1 MAVTL
6 GDVARHAGVS
16 LATASRALNGSAR
29 SVTEELSAKVR
40 ASAEAL
46 GYLPNAPAQAL
57 ARSSGA
63 TIGVL
68 LHDVADPYFGGI
80 ARGVGD
86 AAARAGLLSLVT
98 STDGDP
104 RRELEAIRMLHAH
117 RVRAIV
123 LAGSAYNDVS
133 VIQQLDEALAAYQE
147 QGGRVAAITDHGP
160 LYDTVQVDNK
170 EGAASLTH
178 SLAQLGHR
186 HFAVI
191 TGPERMRVAEDRLDG
206 VLDALRETGL
216 ILAEGMLQRTEFTRE
231 GGRAAMARIL
241 DVAHES
247 GTPLPTAVLALSD
260 ICAAGVLAE
269 LRDRGISVPGE
280 ISVAG
285 FDDIPLATDL
295 APALSTV
302 RLPLAGMGESA
313 VRLALREGGRSAAA
327 ETGSAFAEVVLR
339 DSTAA
344 PRGD

>member
-117 RVRAIV
+117 RVRAII
-123 LAGSAYNDVS
+123 LAGSAYNDTA

-160 LYDTVQVDNK
+160 LYDTVEVDNK
-170 EGAASLTH
+170 AGAAALTRA
-178 SLAQLGHR
+178 LAQLGHR
-186 HFAVI
+186 RFAVI

-206 VLDALRETGL
+206 VLDALHELGL
-216 ILAEGMLQRTEFTRE
+216 EAGEGMVRRAEFTRE

-241 DVAHES
+241 DVAQES
-247 GTPLPTAVLALSD
+247 GTPLPTAVIALSD

-269 LRDRGISVPGE
+269 LRDRGISVPGDV
-280 ISVAG
+280 SVAG

-302 RLPLAGMGESA
+302 RLPLATMGEFA
-313 VRLALREGGRSAAA
+313 VRLALREGR
-327 ETGSAFAEVVLR
+327 ETDASTASAEVVLR

-344 PRGD
+344 PRAD

>member
-40 ASAEAL
+40 ASADAL

-123 LAGSAYNDVS
+123 LAGSAYNDVE

-160 LYDTVQVDNK
+160 LYDTVEVANK
-170 EGAASLTH
+170 EGAAALTRA
-178 SLAQLGHR
+178 LAQLGHR
-186 HFAVI
+186 RFAVI

-206 VLDALRETGL
+206 VLDALRELGL
-216 ILAEGMLQRTEFTRE
+216 ESGDGMVQRTEFTRE

-241 DVAHES
+241 DVAQES
-247 GTPLPTAVLALSD
+247 GTALPTAVIALSD
-260 ICAAGVLAE
+260 ICAVGVLAE
-269 LRDRGISVPGE
+269 LRDRGISVPDH

-302 RLPLAGMGESA
+302 RLPLARMGEFA
-313 VRLALREGGRSAAA
+313 VRLALREGNGGKTDTNSASAA
-327 ETGSAFAEVVLR
+327 VVLR

-344 PRGD
+344 PRVD

>member
-40 ASAEAL
+40 ASADAL

-133 VIQQLDEALAAYQE
+133 VIQELDEALAAYQE

-160 LYDTVQVDNK
+160 LYDTVEVANK
-170 EGAASLTH
+170 EGAAALTRA
-178 SLAQLGHR
+178 LLDLGHR
-186 HFAVI
+186 RFAVI

-206 VLDALRETGL
+206 VLEALDESGL
-216 ILAEGMLQRTEFTRE
+216 TPVEGMLQRTEFTRE
-231 GGRAAMARIL
+231 GGRAAMARIV
-241 DVAHES
+241 DVARES
-247 GTPLPTAVLALSD
+247 GTPLPTAVIALSD

-269 LRDRGISVPGE
+269 LRARDIAVPEE

-302 RLPLAGMGESA
+302 RLPLARMGEFA
-313 VRLALREGGRSAAA
+313 VRLALREGGGRDLADNSHA
-327 ETGSAFAEVVLR
+327 SAEVVLR

-344 PRGD
+344 PGVY

>member
-29 SVTEELSAKVR
+29 SVTEELSARVR
-40 ASAEAL
+40 ASAAAL

-57 ARSSGA
+57 ARSSG
-63 TIGVL
+63 TTVGVL

-86 AAARAGLLSLVT
+86 AAARDGLLTLVT

-104 RRELEAIRMLHAH
+104 RRELQTIRMLHAH

-123 LAGSAYNDVS
+123 LAGSAYSDVTA
-133 VIQQLDEALAAYQE
+133 VRELDEALTAYE
-147 QGGRVAAITDHGP
+147 AQGGRVVAIGDHGP
-160 LYDTVQVDNK
+160 LYDTVHVHNR
-170 EGAASLTH
+170 EGAASLTYA
-178 SLAQLGHR
+178 LAQLGHR
-186 HFAVI
+186 RFAVI
-191 TGPERMRVAEDRLDG
+191 TGPWRLRVSADRLEG
-206 VLDALRETGL
+206 VLEALGEAGL
-216 ILAEGMLQRTEFTRE
+216 TLPEGMVQHTEFTRE
-231 GGRAAMARIL
+231 GGKAAMARIL
-241 DVAHES
+241 DTAREH
-247 GTPLPTAVLALSD
+247 GTPGPTAVIALSD
-260 ICAAGVLAE
+260 ICAAGALAE
-269 LRDRGISVPGE
+269 LRDRDIPVPAG

-302 RLPLAGMGESA
+302 RLPLTAMGESA
-313 VRLALREGGRSAAA
+313 VRLALRERGATAQRS
-327 ETGSAFAEVVLR
+327 EVFAEVVLR

-344 PRGD
+344 PARD

>member
-57 ARSSGA
+57 ARATGA

-86 AAARAGLLSLVT
+86 AAARAGLLSLVA

-117 RVRAIV
+117 RARAIV
-123 LAGSAYNDVS
+123 LAGSAYTDVEARRR
-133 VIQQLDEALAAYQE
+133 LDEALTAYQA
-147 QGGRVAAITDHGP
+147 QGGHVVAISEHGP
-160 LYDTVQVDNK
+160 NYDTVHVNNQ
-170 EGAASLTH
+170 EGATSLTYA
-178 SLAQLGHR
+178 LQQLGHR
-186 HFAVI
+186 RFAVI
-191 TGPERMRVAEDRLDG
+191 TGPERMWVSADRLNG
-206 VLDALRETGL
+206 VLDALRGAGQEPTD
-216 ILAEGMLQRTEFTRE
+216 GMVQHAEFTRE
-231 GGRAAMARIL
+231 GGQAAMARIL
-241 DVAHES
+241 DIARES
-247 GTPLPTAVLALSD
+247 GTPLPTAVIALSD
-260 ICAAGVLAE
+260 ICAAGALAE
-269 LRDRGISVPGE
+269 LRAGGISVPGE
-280 ISVAG
+280 MSVAG

-302 RLPLAGMGESA
+302 RLPLIRMGESA
-313 VRLALREGGRSAAA
+313 VRLALRGPGPQRDRS
-327 ETGSAFAEVVLR
+327 EAFAQVVLR

-344 PRGD
+344 PKAD

>member
-29 SVTEELSAKVR
+29 SVTEELSTRVR
-40 ASAEAL
+40 ASARAL

-57 ARSSGA
+57 ARSTG
-63 TIGVL
+63 TTVGVL

-86 AAARAGLLSLVT
+86 AAARAGLLTLVT

-117 RVRAIV
+117 RARAIV
-123 LAGSAYNDVS
+123 LAGSAYGDVD
-133 VIQQLDEALAAYQE
+133 VVQRLDEALAAYQA
-147 QGGRVAAITDHGP
+147 QGGRVVAISDHGP
-160 LYDTVQVDNK
+160 LYDTVHVHNR
-170 EGAASLTH
+170 EGAASLAH
-178 SLAQLGHR
+178 SLVQLGHR
-186 HFAVI
+186 RFAVI
-191 TGPERMRVAEDRLDG
+191 TGPQRMRVAGDRLDG
-206 VLDALRETGL
+206 VLEALHETGL
-216 ILAEGMLQRTEFTRE
+216 ELPEGMLQRAEFTRE

-241 DVAHES
+241 EAA
-247 GTPLPTAVLALSD
+247 GGNGAPRPTAVLALSD
-260 ICAAGVLAE
+260 ICAAGALAE
-269 LRDRGISVPGE
+269 LRARGVSVPGE
-280 ISVAG
+280 VSVAG

-302 RLPLAGMGESA
+302 RLPLTAMGESA
-313 VRLALREGGRSAAA
+313 VRLALRESGPEAQQA
-327 ETGSAFAEVVLR
+327 EAFAEVVLR

-344 PRGD
+344 PATG

>member
-57 ARSSGA
+57 ARSTGS

-86 AAARAGLLSLVT
+86 AAARAGLLSLVV

-104 RRELEAIRMLHAH
+104 RRELEAIRTLHAH
-117 RVRAIV
+117 RARAIV
-123 LAGSAYNDVS
+123 LAGSAYTDFAARR
-133 VIQQLDEALAAYQE
+133 QLDEALAVYQE
-147 QGGRVAAITDHGP
+147 QGGRVVAITEHGVE
-160 LYDTVQVDNK
+160 YDTVDVHN
-170 EGAASLTH
+170 ESGATSLTYA
-178 SLAQLGHR
+178 LQQLGHR
-186 HFAVI
+186 RFAVI
-191 TGPERMRVAEDRLDG
+191 TGPERMQVAVDRLDG
-206 VLDALRETGL
+206 VLTGL
-216 ILAEGMLQRTEFTRE
+216 RQTGLELAEGMLQRAEFTRE
-231 GGRAAMARIL
+231 GGQAAMARIL
-241 DVAHES
+241 DVARES
-247 GTPLPTAVLALSD
+247 GTPLPTAVIALSD
-260 ICAAGVLAE
+260 ICAAGALAE
-269 LRDRGISVPGE
+269 LRARGIAVPGE

-302 RLPLAGMGESA
+302 RLPLVAMGESA
-313 VRLALREGGRSAAA
+313 VRLALREPGARRDVS
-327 ETGSAFAEVVLR
+327 EAFAEVVLR

-344 PRGD
+344 PRVD

>member
-40 ASAEAL
+40 ASADVL

-57 ARSSGA
+57 ARSTGA
-63 TIGVL
+63 TVGVL
-68 LHDVADPYFGGI
+68 LHDVADPYFGAI

-86 AAARAGLLSLVT
+86 AAAREGLLSMVT

-104 RRELEAIRMLHAH
+104 QRELQAIRMLHAQ
-117 RVRAIV
+117 RVRAII
-123 LAGSAYNDVS
+123 LAGSAYNEAS
-133 VIQQLDEALAAYQE
+133 VVRQLDDALSAYQE
-147 QGGRVAAITDHGP
+147 QGGRVTAISDHGP
-160 LYDTVQVDNK
+160 WYDTVDVENRG
-170 EGAASLTH
+170 GAASLTRE
-178 SLAQLGHR
+178 LARLGHR
-186 HFAVI
+186 RFAVI
-191 TGPERMRVAEDRLDG
+191 TGPERMRVAEDRLAG
-206 VLDALRETGL
+206 VLDGLADFDLTLPETS
-216 ILAEGMLQRTEFTRE
+216 LQRTEFTRE

-241 DVAHES
+241 DVTRAS
-247 GTPLPTAVLALSD
+247 GAPRPTAVIALSD

-269 LRDRGISVPGE
+269 LRERSISVPGE

-302 RLPLAGMGESA
+302 RLPLGRMGADA
-313 VRLALREGGRSAAA
+313 VRLALAAPSREPDRVH
-327 ETGSAFAEVVLR
+327 AFAEVVLR
-339 DSTAA
+339 ASTAA
-344 PRGD
+344 PAED